1 VPQLRIG
8 VLGAAR
14 IAPTAL
20 IAPARSVDGV
30 QVAAV
35 AARDPA
41 RARAFAAKH
50 GIARVLDDYDQLVRD
65 EQLDAVYIPLPNGA
79 HAKWALAALAAGKH
93 VLCEKPFTANAAEA
107 RAVAEAAEGSG
118 LVVMEAFHYR
128 YHPLAA
134 RMREIVD
141 TELGAVRRVETS
153 MCFPLPRFAD
163 IRYQY
168 ALAGGAL
175 MDAGCYALHC
185 ARLLGPGD
193 PEVTGAEALTLGR
206 DRRVDRAMKVH
217 LRYPTGATG
226 LAHTSMWSSA
236 LLRIRARV
244 VGEYGEMTVTNFAAP
259 QYFHRVTV
267 RVGGRTRRE
276 RVAGEPSYTHQ
287 LRAFLKAVGGDESAN
302 LTPPSDSVKTM
313 SLIDAAYAA
322 AGLPVR
328 GVE

>member
-1 VPQLRIG
+1 VPQQRIG

-14 IAPTAL
+14 IAPNAL
-20 IAPARSVDGV
+20 IKPARSVEGV

-41 RARAFAAKH
+41 RAQAFAAKH
-50 GIARVLDDYDQLVRD
+50 GIPRVLDSYDQLVRD

-79 HAKWALAALAAGKH
+79 HAKWTLAALAAGKH

-107 RAVAEAAEGSG
+107 VTVAEAAADSG

-141 TELGAVRRVETS
+141 TELGPVRRVETS

-168 ALAGGAL
+168 DLAGGAL

-185 ARLLGPGD
+185 ARLLGPGE
-193 PEVTGAEALTLGR
+193 PEVTGAEALTLDR
-206 DRRVDRAMKVH
+206 DRRIDRAMKVH
-217 LRYPTGATG
+217 LRFPTGAVG
-226 LAHTSMWSSA
+226 LAHTSMWSSTF
-236 LLRIRARV
+236 LRIRARV
-244 VGEYGEMTVTNFAAP
+244 VGERGELTVANFAAP

-267 RVGGRTRRE
+267 RVDGRTRRE
-276 RVAGEPSYTHQ
+276 KVAGEPTYTCQ
-287 LRAFLKAVGGDESAN
+287 LRAFERAVGGDVSAN
-302 LTPPSDSVKTM
+302 LTPPSDSIQTM

-322 AGLPVR
+322 AGLPLR
-328 GVE
+328 GVQ